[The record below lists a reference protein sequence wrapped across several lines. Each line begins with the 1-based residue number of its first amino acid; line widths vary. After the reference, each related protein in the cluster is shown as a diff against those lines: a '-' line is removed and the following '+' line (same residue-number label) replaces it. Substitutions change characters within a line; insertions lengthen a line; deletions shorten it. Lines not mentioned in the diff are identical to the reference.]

1 MDVGIRE
8 LRADLSRWVK
18 RAAGG
23 EEVVVTD
30 RGKAVARL
38 VPMNGESTFDRLVRE
53 GVIIPAPNKGP
64 RTRAEPIEGRA
75 PSATSCS
82 RIAADRIPRHVGLRQ
97 ARRARSRLARDSHGV
112 DRSRPRRL
120 LSPSVSGGAS
130 GGRASSTN
138 APAAGQSIS
147 TSPHAPRAILARR
160 RQDRA
165 DGSALGFAIV
175 SLTD

>member
-64 RTRAEPIEGRA
+64 RTRAEPIEGA
-75 PSATSCS
+75 GPLSDLVLE
-82 RIAADRIPRHVGLRQ
+82 DRR
-97 ARRARSRLARDSHGV
+97 
-112 DRSRPRRL
+112 
-120 LSPSVSGGAS
+120 
-130 GGRASSTN
+130 
-138 APAAGQSIS
+138 
-147 TSPHAPRAILARR
+147 
-160 RQDRA
+160 
-165 DGSALGFAIV
+165 
-175 SLTD
+175 